1 MLARQAVAEPIEVSS
16 QPIAYFSRAAPG
28 QTEFG
33 LLTFRGGLVL
43 TSKFANFGG
52 FSGLRVKDDGTL
64 IALSDRAHWLTGT
77 LIYDGTRP
85 SGIAEAEMFP
95 VLGASGKK
103 LAGTRLGDVEGL
115 EVDGNTAWV
124 GIERKHQVVR
134 FDLSKGVGNARAAA
148 VKGAKG
154 FADLPYNEGLEAL
167 GIVPGGT
174 EKGALLVI
182 SEAGLD
188 KDGNHRAWLLPGKSK
203 KPIRALSVKRRDEY
217 AITDLAFLPVSGD
230 LVILERRYRPPFGL
244 NMRLRRIRQADIAE
258 NAVLDGEVLIEAS
271 LSHEIDNMEGISAHH
286 APDGASVLT
295 IISDNNF
302 GGFQRNVLLQ
312 FSIGDSPLP

>member
-1 MLARQAVAEPIEVSS
+1 MFAALATQAVAEPIEITS
-16 QPIAYFSRAAPG
+16 QPITYFSRAAPE
-28 QTEFG
+28 QTQFG
-33 LLTFRGGLVL
+33 PLTFRGGLVL
-43 TSKFANFGG
+43 TSKFADFGG
-52 FSGLRVKDDGTL
+52 FSGLRVQDDGTL
-64 IALSDRAHWLTGT
+64 IALSDRAHWLTGMLT
-77 LIYDGTRP
+77 YDSTKP
-85 SGIAEAEMFP
+85 SGIANAEMFP

-115 EVDGNTAWV
+115 EVDGATAWV
-124 GIERKHQVVR
+124 GIERKHQIVR
-134 FDLSKGVGNARAAA
+134 FDLSKGMEKARAAA

-167 GIVPGGT
+167 GIVLGGA
-174 EKGALLVI
+174 EKGALLAI

-188 KDGNHRAWLLPGKSK
+188 EAGNHRAWLMPGKSK
-203 KPIRALSVKRRDEY
+203 RAIRALSVKRRDEY
-217 AITDLAFLPVSGD
+217 AVTDLTFLPGSGD

-244 NMRLRRIRQADIAE
+244 NMRLRRIKQADIAE

-271 LSHEIDNMEGISAHH
+271 LSDEIDNMEGISAHR
-286 APDGASVLT
+286 APDGTSVLT

-312 FSIGDSPLP
+312 FGIAD